1 MKWDWELMTMV
12 SRLKDNGSVHVSRNT
27 LPSAIWSQS
36 VNIKN
41 AFLALTAVFICSG
54 LLGARVTQ
62 GFAMEEFSSANF
74 ELAADEP
81 AEVYLGRGGI
91 YMVNSAYN
99 ATAVINRIKPN
110 KLIHPHQNLEFVDRW
125 IDFSIYDDF
134 GIAYQTLWGLNYVYF
149 NLTYDHREFWEEG
162 LLSIYYWDPMQLK
175 WIVCPSFLVSDEN
188 LPHGRIVCVMQKFGT
203 YGLAMNK

>member
-1 MKWDWELMTMV
+1 MKWDWELMTMF
-12 SRLKDNGSVHVSRNT
+12 SRLKDNGSVHVSRKT
-27 LPSAIWSQS
+27 GPSAIRSQS

-41 AFLALTAVFICSG
+41 AFLALIAVFICSSV
-54 LLGARVTQ
+54 LGVRWTQ

-74 ELAADEP
+74 ELVADEP

-91 YMVNSAYN
+91 YMVDSAYN

-125 IDFSIYDDF
+125 IDFSIYNNF
-134 GIAYQTLWGLNYVYF
+134 GVAYQTLWGLNYVYF
-149 NLTYDHREFWEEG
+149 NLTYDHRELWEEG
-162 LLSIYYWDPMQLK
+162 LLSIYYWDPGQVK
-175 WIVCPSFLVSDEN
+175 WIVCPSFLVADEN
-188 LPHGRIVCVMQKFGT
+188 LPHGRITCVMQKFGT